1 MRVLVLCLFACTAVL
16 ATACRKAP
24 RDAMAPVPAA
34 HRVYTDDGPAFR
46 DSLRLVVRDVNSWS
60 EVWNQ
65 ATSTQAAPVPL
76 PTIDFGREM
85 IIVVAAGR
93 MSPGD
98 VIRIDSVGTSGGRLV
113 VVVRTIAECR
123 PFSAEAYPLEIVRV
137 RRSDGPVSFIERRDR
152 AGECR

>member
-1 MRVLVLCLFACTAVL
+1 MRFLVTCLLVGIAVL
-16 ATACRKAP
+16 ATGCRKAP
-24 RDAMAPVPAA
+24 RDVMSPVLPA

-46 DSLRLVVRDVNSWS
+46 DSLRLVVRDMNSWN

-76 PTIDFGREM
+76 PAIDFGREM
-85 IIVVAAGR
+85 IVVVAAGR
-93 MSPGD
+93 MTPGD
-98 VIRIDSVGTSGGRLV
+98 VIRVDSVGTQGSGLV

-123 PFSAEAYPLEIVRV
+123 AFSAEAYPLEIVRV